1 MALLFLTHITLST
14 DLAIARTR
22 EEGHESTFLVRFYC
36 CFFSLVPHPPT
47 KACPC
52 PGIPE
57 TQHVRTA
64 IPTKIEMRI
73 IVLSHRSGSIAQ
85 GQHKCFINRDQ
96 QTPRRGY
103 NPRILACSTAK
114 NGPNC
119 NTDLPSVSRRPGIAT
134 VGVLLG
140 P

>member
-22 EEGHESTFLVRFYC
+22 EEEHESTFLVRFYCC

-47 KACPC
+47 KAWPC

-57 TQHVRTA
+57 TQHARTA
-64 IPTKIEMRI
+64 IPIKIEMRI

-85 GQHKCFINRDQ
+85 GPTRVFHQ
-96 QTPRRGY
+96 
-103 NPRILACSTAK
+103 
-114 NGPNC
+114 
-119 NTDLPSVSRRPGIAT
+119 
-134 VGVLLG
+134 
-140 P
+140 